1 MTRHIHNALLQL
13 CIRQIQRQFIVIIPV
28 IQNSQ
33 SDGGYTCDYTR
44 RLSSASDTQT
54 TNNNNTSTNLTTLA
68 LENELPEKTE
78 RQITTYNHPCTKSP
92 LYYYGYR
99 YYSTELGRWL
109 NRDPMGEGWCEHDA
123 VYLYG
128 FIQNDPVKNADVLGL
143 KLISSD
149 RKEINNK
156 VIWFARIITKSFRC
170 ACISNSP
177 PSYDWVFTNKDVKNK
192 DWKVRKVWK
201 ITEIHES
208 KTLQCLNF
216 ISKVLT
222 AITGPPIMAPGI
234 GTPSGNLYIGIS
246 GEKQKE
252 VYRKQQEGEKFSY
265 TKNYTKTEIVTV
277 DLGVTEGSTCGSCS
291 HKNVGDTCTDIKIE
305 YYQAKA
311 D

>member
-1 MTRHIHNALLQL
+1 
-13 CIRQIQRQFIVIIPV
+13 
-28 IQNSQ
+28 
-33 SDGGYTCDYTR
+33 
-44 RLSSASDTQT
+44 
-54 TNNNNTSTNLTTLA
+54 
-68 LENELPEKTE
+68 
-78 RQITTYNHPCTKSP
+78 
-92 LYYYGYR
+92 
-99 YYSTELGRWL
+99 
-109 NRDPMGEGWCEHDA
+109 MGESWRENDA

-128 FIQNDPVKNADVLGL
+128 FIQNNPVENADVLGL

-149 RKEINNK
+149 RTEKNSK

-177 PSYDWVFTNKDVKNK
+177 PSYDWVLTNTDVKNK
-192 DWKVRKVWK
+192 DWKVLKVWK

-208 KTLQCLNF
+208 RILQCLNF

-222 AITGPPIMAPGI
+222 APTGPPIMAPGI
-234 GTPSGNLYIGIS
+234 GTPGGNLCIGIS

-252 VYRKQQEGEKFSY
+252 LFRKQQEGEKFSY
-265 TKNYTKTEIVTV
+265 TKDYTKTEIVTV

-291 HKNVGDTCTDIKIE
+291 HKNVGDTCEDIKIE